1 MAFVPTHL
9 TLLLSH
15 TLLSSNPDCSV
26 SLISPIHDLS
36 LPQNVKSENFISNE
50 YIFFHIFPR
59 IIKHLKLSKSYLPDP
74 LETAQLNVPI
84 HKHIKIPNI
93 HSGFIILISSHL
105 SFYYSGFLINMPCS
119 TKSSIIEVYYIKTST
134 FLHQTCNLLK
144 KDIRNIWQE
153 I

>member
-50 YIFFHIFPR
+50 YIFFCVLPK
-59 IIKHLKLSKSYLPDP
+59 IIKQLKFSKSYVLDT
-74 LETAQLNVPI
+74 LEKAQLNVPI
-84 HKHIKIPNI
+84 HKHILTHNN
-93 HSGFIILISSHL
+93 HSGFNSLISSGF
-105 SFYYSGFLINMPCS
+105 SFYHSGFLISMPCS
-119 TKSSIIEVYYIKTST
+119 TKSRSL
-134 FLHQTCNLLK
+134 LHKN
-144 KDIRNIWQE
+144 
-153 I
+153 